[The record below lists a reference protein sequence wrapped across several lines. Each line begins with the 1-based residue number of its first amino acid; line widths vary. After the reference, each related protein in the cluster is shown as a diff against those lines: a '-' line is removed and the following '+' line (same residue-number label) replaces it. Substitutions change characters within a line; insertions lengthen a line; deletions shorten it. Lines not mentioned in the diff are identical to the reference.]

1 MTDSI
6 PIQEFIEDAGTQD
19 WRVLSDGM
27 CAFFR
32 TSTFAESTDLVRAIG
47 GLRGVEEHR
56 PAIDIR
62 NDGVTVRVVTYEED
76 YFGPGKRDL
85 ELARAISVVA
95 RDMGFTPEP
104 AVVQSILIIPGA
116 LNIAEIMP
124 FWEAVLGYERRRDS
138 QDEDLVDTHDRGPAF
153 WLEKMN
159 EPRADGAGAIHVG
172 IWVPI
177 EVAEARVAA
186 ALAAGGKMVRDEFA
200 PSWWT
205 LADAAGNEAD
215 IGTIANRS

>member
-1 MTDSI
+1 MTGGWS
-6 PIQEFIEDAGTQD
+6 ATASA
-19 WRVLSDGM
+19 LSSGR
-27 CAFFR
+27 AP
-32 TSTFAESTDLVRAIG
+32 FAESVDLVRAIG
-47 GLRGVEEHR
+47 DLPGIEEHQ

-62 NDGVTVRVVTYEED
+62 DDGVTVRLVTYEDD

-85 ELARAISVVA
+85 ELARAISIVA
-95 RDMGFTPEP
+95 RDMGFTSEP
-104 AVVQSILIIPGA
+104 AVVQSVLIIPGA

-138 QDEDLVDTHDRGPAF
+138 PDEDLVDSHDRGPAF

-159 EPRADGAGAIHVG
+159 EPRADGGGAIHVG

-186 ALAAGGKMVRDEFA
+186 ALAAGRRQDGSRRVRAVMV
-200 PSWWT
+200 
-205 LADAAGNEAD
+205 DARRRGRQRGGHRHHRGPLSSLCGRWHA
-215 IGTIANRS
+215 